1 MTDVVV
7 ITGGAGGMGL
17 ATAKLTDPG
26 RTILLTDVS
35 QERLDSAV
43 AELAVLG
50 LTAEARVADV
60 TDSASVSALASRA
73 AELGTVKAVIHT
85 AGVSPQMGGPEFIIR
100 INALGTV
107 NIANA
112 FLPRAGDGFVLVNV
126 ASIAGHFLPSFIVPT
141 RAFPLASTDPARFL
155 KKLVSRSARVGR
167 KQSAGL
173 AYGLSKAFVIWYT
186 RSIAE
191 VFGAKGARVISV
203 SPGSFDTSM
212 GRLEEKSGS
221 GNLLKVAA
229 LKRYGRPEEV
239 AELLDFLSS
248 GKAAYITGTDILI
261 DGGTKA
267 GVEKHGRKSL
277 QG

>member
-43 AELAVLG
+43 AELTALG
-50 LTAEARVADV
+50 LTAESRVADV
-60 TDSASVSALASRA
+60 TDPTSVAALAVRA

-85 AGVSPQMGGPEFIIR
+85 AGVSPQMGGSEFIIR

-126 ASIAGHFLPSFIVPT
+126 ASIAGHFLPSLIVPT
-141 RAFPLASTDPARFL
+141 RAFPLASTDPDRFL
-155 KKLVSRSARVGR
+155 KRLVSRSNNVGR

-186 RSIAE
+186 RNIAE
-191 VFGAKGARVISV
+191 AFGAKGARVISV

-229 LKRYGRPEEV
+229 LKRHGRPEEV

-248 GKAAYITGTDILI
+248 GRAAYITGTDILI

>member
-43 AELAVLG
+43 AELTALG
-50 LTAEARVADV
+50 LTAESRVADV
-60 TDSASVSALASRA
+60 TDPTSVAALAVRA

-85 AGVSPQMGGPEFIIR
+85 AGVSPQMGGSEFIIR

-126 ASIAGHFLPSFIVPT
+126 ASIAGHFLPSLIVPT
-141 RAFPLASTDPARFL
+141 RAFPLASTDPDRFL
-155 KKLVSRSARVGR
+155 KRLVSRSNNVGR

-186 RSIAE
+186 RNIAE
-191 VFGAKGARVISV
+191 AFGAKGARVISV

-248 GKAAYITGTDILI
+248 GRAAYITGTDILI

>member
-26 RTILLTDVS
+26 RSILLADVS
-35 QERLDSAV
+35 QERLDSAI
-43 AELAVLG
+43 AELTALG
-50 LTAEARVADV
+50 LTSESLVADV
-60 TDSASVSALASRA
+60 TDPASVAALAARA

-126 ASIAGHFLPSFIVPT
+126 ASIAGHFLPSLIVPT
-141 RAFPLASTDPARFL
+141 RAFPLASKDPARFL
-155 KKLVSRSARVGR
+155 KRLVSRSKNVGR

-186 RSIAE
+186 RTIAE
-191 VFGAKGARVISV
+191 AFGAKGARVISV

-239 AELLDFLSS
+239 ADLLDFLAS